1 MVPVPPIL
9 LGALI
14 DAVVT
19 AVTKVIDKRMT
30 NDPGSGIDAADVR
43 QAFDEAT
50 TTLHDDLAQIRDA
63 IASRPTSEAL
73 ESTIRDL
80 ESRIYRALAV
90 QAVGIV
96 GMVAALLWVFG

>member
-1 MVPVPPIL
+1 MVLVPPIL

-19 AVTKVIDKRMT
+19 AVTKVIDKRMGKDT
-30 NDPGSGIDAADVR
+30 GSGIDAAAVR

-50 TTLHDDLAQIRDA
+50 TTLHDDLAQIREA

-80 ESRIYRALAV
+80 ESRIYRALAI
-90 QAVGIV
+90 QAAGIV
-96 GMVAALLWVFG
+96 GIVAALLWVLG

>member
-19 AVTKVIDKRMT
+19 AVTKVIDKRMGK
-30 NDPGSGIDAADVR
+30 DPGSGIDAADVR
-43 QAFDEAT
+43 QAFDQAT
-50 TTLHDDLAQIRDA
+50 TNLQDDLAQIREA
-63 IASRPTSEAL
+63 IASRPTTEAL

-90 QAVGIV
+90 QAAGIV
-96 GMVAALLWVFG
+96 GMVAALLWVLG